1 MSYPVP
7 KRPWTIVARREVM
20 AKLTDRAFW
29 IATIAPI
36 VMMIL
41 GFGASFLFSVPGSGI
56 VVGVADDEA
65 AAVVTQASDGDMFTI
80 ERMPAAEFE
89 QAILADDIA
98 FAVSHDADQWTI
110 VSKDARTQF
119 SPVMAAIHD
128 YVLAKNAQAVGVSAE
143 AILANTEA
151 EVKFIGAEKPE
162 ESILHLVTGLVFS
175 VLFFFS
181 ATLYGLQIAQSVV
194 EEKESRIVEIL
205 AATMPTRQLLLGK
218 VVGNTLMAFGQ
229 LVLLVAVA
237 VAIMSQT
244 NFGYLLPA
252 IAPSL
257 GWFVVFFLFG
267 FTTLSCLYA
276 ATGAMATRVQD
287 VQSTSMPLFFILFGV
302 YIAGFMATGALAKV
316 LAFVPL
322 LSSVL
327 MPQLVLRGEATWW
340 QAAIA
345 LLLTIV
351 AMVLALWLAERVY
364 RQGIMKTSGI
374 LRYKEIFSRNG

>member
-1 MSYPVP
+1 MSYQVP
-7 KRPWTIVARREVM
+7 KRPWTIVAKREVM
-20 AKLTDRAFW
+20 VKLTDRAFW

-36 VMMIL
+36 VMMLL
-41 GFGASFLFSVPGSGI
+41 GFGASFLFASSSSETA
-56 VVGVADDEA
+56 VGVADDEA
-65 AAVVTQASDGDMFTI
+65 AAVVAQASNGDRFTVS
-80 ERMPAAEFE
+80 RMAAAEFE
-89 QAILADDIA
+89 EAILADDIA
-98 FAVSHDADQWTI
+98 FAVSHDGDKWTI
-110 VSKDARTQF
+110 LSKDARNSF
-119 SPVMAAIHD
+119 SPVLSAINEH
-128 YVLAKNAQAVGVSAE
+128 VLTKNAEAAGVSAE
-143 AILANTEA
+143 AILANTDA
-151 EVKFIGAEKPE
+151 EVKFIGTDKPE
-162 ESILHLVTGLVFS
+162 ESILHLVIGLVFS
-175 VLFFFS
+175 VLFFLS
-181 ATLYGLQIAQSVV
+181 ATMYGLQIAQSVV

-205 AATMPTRQLLLGK
+205 AATMPTRQLLFGK

-244 NFGYLLPA
+244 EFAYLLPA
-252 IAPSL
+252 MAPSL

-302 YIAGFMATGALAKV
+302 YIAGFMATGALAKA

-345 LLLTIV
+345 LVLTIV
-351 AMVLALWLAERVY
+351 AMAVALRIADHVY

-374 LRYKEIFSRNG
+374 LRYKEIFRRAS